1 MSELITL
8 VDILQPQCTR
18 EYGSDPCTASISV
31 TGDAK
36 CYNTRAT
43 CQDPDNYVA
52 ANIVLR
58 FAKAQESL
66 EPYGYVI
73 PSLRELSIAP
83 LVVNLAG
90 MSGSSSP
97 FGQRET
103 LSLSFDDHLHSDL
116 LVDKYRHE
124 RPTGGAGTIITDPY
138 HSGTFWGKWLA
149 RNPYHESLEVQVHQG
164 IAGQTVSEMETRH
177 YLIDRISGPADG
189 RVSISAKDVFS
200 NVESRKALAP
210 RASRCELRIGF
221 DKVHAGTIEI
231 IPAELADT
239 DYPTGEFRV
248 AINDEIIGVE
258 RTEGSASLTIAS
270 RGSLGTEAEDH
281 DGGDKV
287 QLVLEYF
294 SRSAQSIAAD
304 LLENYAGI
312 DSSYVSLVDWDA
324 EMATRPERL
333 TAHIAEPTPV
343 ETLIGEMC
351 EQFGFSMWPD
361 VVEKE
366 IKLAVLQ
373 PDDNPL
379 PLVTDQDWVLERSY
393 SSRRLTEQ
401 RVSQVW
407 VYYGQRNPL
416 ESQNDPVNY
425 RARRVFA
432 DLTAEAADQYGS
444 PAVKEV
450 FSRWIP
456 ALGGSIAASS
466 GSRILSLFRDPPLR
480 VSFDLHRTREGQ
492 LQVAG
497 QFSMQTR
504 DEQSVSGQMESRTFA
519 PIQLARV
526 GERIK
531 ATAQQISFYFGAPE
545 TRVIEIDADTSNYNM
560 RTVYDLLFG
569 IPKAGEV
576 VTFRILSD
584 VTVSSTDAA
593 VPAMRT
599 GDWPANVDLRLV
611 LLAGATII
619 GKGGDG
625 GGFDGSDGENGG
637 TALRVESPLII
648 DSAGTIA
655 GGGGGGGGANDDAGD
670 LVAQAKGGGGAGIDN
685 GLGHENGTDTQGG
698 EGGYSQQTGPGVEP
712 IVVIA
717 EGGNGGDLGEPGQDG
732 FIATSG
738 LSGLGGSAGAALDGN
753 SLVFFDNTGTIIG
766 TQIDEEVVVFLP
778 AAVAPTSLA
787 LEKELVLM
795 SSGDYG
801 TKLVF
806 SFDIP
811 DDERL
816 VSFEAQYQ
824 LGRDGATWRPLYDA
838 YLNRHE
844 WNSAEIGDFRVR
856 VRTVYIRGRVYSAW
870 VSTSIVS
877 LGTFDQIASIGI
889 NTPIDPLLYI
899 TLGGNK
905 PTADIRIETG
915 FVSAGGAVPDR
926 FFLFY
931 SAQDR
936 ALQMR
941 ILSDAG
947 SKLYLDLTD
956 GVVGLFNLEVD
967 SGSTDKV
974 LNYVNTAAVDID
986 LYQFWWAS
994 VRNEP
999 GSPSRYFKVRQADE
1013 TALRFA
1019 PSDVIPFVPVAGQLI
1034 DMAELEWSD
1043 SRLPEFKL
1051 LWVDGEVIRHNGI
1064 GYDGQYY
1071 IDVVNRG
1078 AEGTTQA
1085 TQTGKVFDYYP
1096 APGPLTNTVEIPASE
1111 FVEVDGVFQFAGE
1124 IPVNIP
1130 SDLEWASVSC
1140 CLARKATDGAGT
1152 QFIRSNIVPLTIAGP
1167 T

>member
-18 EYGSDPCTASISV
+18 TYGANPCGAALGV
-31 TGDAK
+31 TGAAK

-43 CQDPDNYVA
+43 CQDPSNYA
-52 ANIVLR
+52 AENITLR
-58 FAKAQESL
+58 FAQDQESL
-66 EPYGYVI
+66 DAYGYVI
-73 PSLRELSIAP
+73 PSLRNMSIAP

-103 LSLSFDDHLHSDL
+103 LSLSFADHLHSDL
-116 LVDKYRHE
+116 LVDKYRLE
-124 RPTGGAGTIITDPY
+124 RPTGVAGTVIADPY
-138 HSGTFWGKWLA
+138 NAGTFWGKWLA
-149 RNPYHESLEVQVHQG
+149 RNPYHESMEVQVHQG
-164 IAGQTVSEMETRH
+164 VVGQTVAEMETRH
-177 YLIDRISGPADG
+177 YLIDRISGPSDG
-189 RVSISAKDVFS
+189 SVQITAKDIFS
-200 NVESRKALAP
+200 NAESRKALAP
-210 RASRCELRIGF
+210 KASRCELRIGF
-221 DKVHAGTIEI
+221 DKIHAGNIEI
-231 IPAELADT
+231 VPAELADT
-239 DYPTGEFRV
+239 DYPTGAFRV
-248 AINDEIIGVE
+248 AINDEIISVSRITGSAQLVIVE
-258 RTEGSASLTIAS
+258 RGA
-270 RGSLGTEAEDH
+270 LGTEADEH

-324 EMATRPERL
+324 EMVTRPERL

-361 VVEKE
+361 VVEKK

-373 PDDNPL
+373 PDGNPL
-379 PLVTDQDWVLERSY
+379 PVVTDDDWLLERSY

-432 DLTAEAADQYGS
+432 DLTAEEADQYGT

-480 VSFDLHRTREGQ
+480 VSFDLHRSREGA
-492 LQVAG
+492 LQIAS
-497 QFSMQTR
+497 QFTMQTR
-504 DEQSVSGQMESRTFA
+504 DEQSVAGQIESRTFA
-519 PIQLARV
+519 PIQLAQV

-545 TRVIEIDADTSNYNM
+545 TRVIEIDANTSNYNM
-560 RTVYDLLFG
+560 RAVYDLLFG
-569 IPKAGEV
+569 IPKAGDV
-576 VTFRILSD
+576 VTFRVLGG
-584 VTVSSTDAA
+584 VTVSSADIA

-611 LLAGATII
+611 LLAGSTIV

-625 GGFDGSDGENGG
+625 GGFDGSDGESGG
-637 TALRVESPLII
+637 TALRVEAPLII

-655 GGGGGGGGANDDAGD
+655 GGGGGGGGARDEVGQ
-670 LVAQAKGGGGAGIDN
+670 LLAQSQGGGGAGIDN
-685 GLGHENGTDTQGG
+685 GLGHQNGTDTTGGQGG
-698 EGGYSQQTGPGVEP
+698 LSQDAGGGAEP
-712 IVVIA
+712 LIVIA
-717 EGGNGGDLGEPGQDG
+717 QAGNGGNLGQPGQDA

-738 LSGLGGSAGAALDGN
+738 LAGLGGSAGAALDGN
-753 SLVFFDNTGTIIG
+753 GLVFFDNTGTIIG
-766 TQIDEEVVVFLP
+766 TQLDEEVVVFLP
-778 AAVAPTSLA
+778 AAVAPSNLSLA
-787 LEKELVLM
+787 KELVLM

-811 DDERL
+811 DDDRII
-816 VSFEAQYQ
+816 SFESQYQ
-824 LGRDGATWRPLYDA
+824 LGRDGAAWRPLYDA

-856 VRTVYIRGRVYSAW
+856 VRAVYIRGRVTSAW

-877 LGTFDQIASIGI
+877 LGTFQQIATIGI
-889 NTPIDPLLYI
+889 NKPVDPLLYI
-899 TLGGNK
+899 TLNPNK
-905 PTADIRIETG
+905 PVADIRIETG
-915 FVSAGGAVPDR
+915 FVQGAGAVPDR

-931 SAQDR
+931 SAQER

-941 ILSDAG
+941 ITSDAG
-947 SKLYLDLTD
+947 AKLYLDLTA
-956 GVVGLFNLEVD
+956 GVASLFNFEVAA
-967 SGSTDKV
+967 GSTDKIV
-974 LNYVNTAAVDID
+974 NYTNTAGADID
-986 LYQFWWAS
+986 LAEFWWAS
-994 VRNEP
+994 VRNDP
-999 GSPSRYFKVRQADE
+999 GAPSQYLKVRQADE
-1013 TALRFA
+1013 TSLRFA
-1019 PSDVIPFVPVAGQLI
+1019 PSDTLPFVPAAGQLI
-1034 DMAELEWSD
+1034 DMAELEWAD

-1051 LWVDGEVIRHNGI
+1051 LWVDGEVIKHNGI

-1071 IDVVNRG
+1071 IDVVARA

-1085 TQTGKVFDYYP
+1085 VQSGKVFDYYP
-1096 APGPLTNTVEIPASE
+1096 APGPLTSTVEIPASE

-1130 SDLEWASVSC
+1130 TELVWGSISC
-1140 CLARKATDGAGT
+1140 CLARKATDGSST
-1152 QFIRSNIVPLTIAGP
+1152 QFIRSNIVPLIQAGP
-1167 T
+1167 A